1 MIPSTKASI
10 VMKSQNGKSKY
21 LPRILQRSEDWDKN
35 ALPPIADMEFARL
48 PGPKVLLGAPGGGKT
63 SVCKEVA
70 HQLNGQFV
78 RADDVVNGWVKE
90 VSEPD
95 KKILVIDG
103 LDEVLSEGIPKSFA
117 KIIETIR
124 DLGYDNWLIS
134 CRVHEWRSQSFNQ
147 WIESAFGQFPE
158 VAHLGEL
165 SDDEIKAFLKVFM
178 DDVAAEQFFNEAR
191 RKEAKDFLNNPQTLQ
206 MLIESVQRKGWPK
219 TKTKLFHTACEVAA
233 LEYNSFHYDKDVKRL
248 DKKQIIDTA
257 GWICAQLLM
266 SGAQAIALYG
276 RDDEKI
282 PRPENL
288 EDPAYPTEY
297 IKFTC
302 QTKLFKSAGAGRV
315 EPVHRTVAEFLAGRW
330 LAEQFKADPRTILP
344 RRVMNSLTFGT
355 EIISP
360 SLRGLHAWI
369 TSLDVSDR
377 LQNIKRDPYGCLRY
391 GDLSELS
398 NDDLIALLEE
408 LVALTQIDPFFQG
421 SDWNAR
427 FGHSLGRASIKEK
440 FVEIISDANTS
451 PHLKFTLLQAIQGTE
466 LAEAMI
472 KELKAIV
479 LNEDDDQFVRR
490 IAVNVLAGNLQ
501 PNDWRELAK
510 KLLKRGTISNL
521 RIVLDHIIRRE
532 YVHFSGTEIAEHL
545 IAYEKKAL
553 DEEDNHISIMKYE
566 IPIICSDIQIAEI
579 AKLVAAKIPV
589 DLNKYKRDLYTKLE
603 EWLAALFPRLLKRS
617 NKPTADELCPLI
629 LRFSNQSYKIGWKE
643 VVPPWF
649 AEHDDIRRELQARAL
664 DEGQDASAKR
674 MVLFWLK
681 DISAGLDMGESD
693 VIHHLK
699 RLVVAKDRLS
709 NWQNSW
715 EVLIWW
721 IRGHDKF
728 DGSALKLAK
737 EQAADFPELKAILE
751 EVMNPPI
758 SEHEAK
764 SQEIERQY
772 KEEAL
777 AEIEQRHAN
786 FSEVRES
793 MEQGEHITAL
803 GVAAKAVLGHYPD
816 FKQSTS
822 PKESITDMAGQEN
835 LASVIAGFE
844 AAVKRDDI
852 PSVEYCTNLRVNKN
866 KVDYLELI
874 SLAHSMLTVE
884 AGKPLTSLPKK
895 AQLCALSASWSDLS
909 DKNKELSEEVRASL
923 QDILFQ
929 DHKIKRKFV
938 KDMIESSLEAGKGH
952 PPGFFYFIQEEML
965 PDLALEWLT
974 KFEDMNEHR
983 LCDLL
988 KSVIGFGDHKKDLIK
1003 LADDRLQNNTWAS
1016 EGRRRTWHVA
1026 AFLLD
1031 FDYFNSIVREF
1042 ANEDKDRL
1050 WTFREFASA
1059 REYGKSSA
1067 LSLGIEQIA
1076 FLLETFAPQ
1085 WPFFSP
1091 PSGVWSGTNN
1101 PWDATDYLRYLIRM
1115 LSGQKSKE
1123 AIECF
1128 ENLVASGRMATYQNY
1143 VKHELANARQGLAET
1158 HHSAITLDDVRNILQ
1173 SGKPNNVSDLQ
1184 ALFMEEMERYEKR
1197 IRTGQDQSYLIF
1209 WDRKE
1214 PYKENDCR
1222 DRLLGG
1228 LEERMESYNVRVHK
1242 EGAMADNTRVDLLLS
1257 CGNFDLPVEIKRQW
1271 HPDIWTAAHEQLER
1285 YTENYRTDGT
1295 GIYLVI
1301 WHGPVKGKTI
1311 PKPPIGKRPKSADE
1325 MRQALLNNSGDLSPK
1340 TKIVVLDVSIPAS
1353 KKK

>member
-1 MIPSTKASI
+1 
-10 VMKSQNGKSKY
+10 MKSQNGKSKY
-21 LPRILQRSEDWDKN
+21 LPRILEKSESRDENILYSID
-35 ALPPIADMEFARL
+35 DMEFARL

-124 DLGYDNWLIS
+124 DIGYDNWLIS
-134 CRVHEWRSQSFNQ
+134 CRAHEWRSQSFNQ

-178 DDVAAEQFFNEAR
+178 NDVDAEQFFKEAR

-330 LAEQFKADPRTILP
+330 LAEQFKADPRAILP

-391 GDLSELS
+391 GDLSEFS

-408 LVALTQIDPFFQG
+408 LVAFTQIDPFFQG
-421 SDWNAR
+421 SGWNAR
-427 FGHSLGRASIKEK
+427 FGHSLGQVSIKKK
-440 FVEIISDANTS
+440 FVEIISDTNTS
-451 PHLKFTLLQAIQGTE
+451 PHLKFTLLQAIQGTK
-466 LAEAMI
+466 LAKAMI

-501 PNDWRELAK
+501 PNDWLDLAE
-510 KLLKRGTISNL
+510 KLLKCGTINSL
-521 RIVLDHIIRRE
+521 EISVDQIISRE
-532 YVHFSGTEIAEHL
+532 HVHFSGAEIAEHS

-553 DEEDNHISIMKYE
+553 NEKEKHIAVMKHE
-566 IPIICSDIQIAEI
+566 IPRICSDIQVAEI
-579 AKLVAAKIPV
+579 AKSIAVAIP
-589 DLNKYKRDLYTKLE
+589 LGRDKHRRDPYTKLE
-603 EWLAALFPRLLKRS
+603 EWLAALLPRLLKRS
-617 NKPTADELCPLI
+617 KKPTVDELWLI
-629 LRFSNQSYKIGWKE
+629 ISRFSYQSHKLGWEE

-649 AEHDDIRRELQARAL
+649 TEYDDMRREIQSRAL
-664 DEGQDASAKR
+664 DEKQDASAKR
-674 MVLFWLK
+674 MVLFWLRN
-681 DISAGLDMGESD
+681 ISAGLDMGESD

-699 RLVVAKDRLS
+699 RLIVAKDRLS

-721 IRGHDKF
+721 IRGHGSF

-737 EQAADFPELKAILE
+737 KQAEDFPELKQILE
-751 EVMNPPI
+751 EVMNPLI

-786 FSEVRES
+786 FSEVREK
-793 MEQGEHITAL
+793 MEKAEHLVAL
-803 GVAAKAVLGHYPD
+803 REAAIAVLGHCPYL
-816 FKQSTS
+816 KEVAT
-822 PKESITDMAGQEN
+822 PKERIVEMVGQEN
-835 LASVIAGFE
+835 VAYVIKGFE
-844 AAVKRDDI
+844 VAVKKGDI
-852 PSVEYCTNLRVNKN
+852 PSVRECAYSHVNES
-866 KVDYLELI
+866 KVKDIELI
-874 SLAHSMLTVE
+874 SLAFCILMIES
-884 AGKPLTSLPKK
+884 GKSLTSLPEK
-895 AQLCALSASWSDLS
+895 ALLCALSASWSGWGYWEKLS
-909 DKNKELSEEVRASL
+909 KEITLKLEE
-923 QDILFQ
+923 ILFE
-929 DHKIKRKFV
+929 DNEIKLNFV
-938 KDMIESSLEAGKGH
+938 KDIIEPSLEVGEEH
-952 PPGFFYFIQEEML
+952 ISGFYRITTEYLFSDIL
-965 PDLALEWLT
+965 PDLSIEWLARFEGASDNAIWQLLKVAVRFTGDNT
-974 KFEDMNEHR
+974 KFA
-983 LCDLL
+983 
-988 KSVIGFGDHKKDLIK
+988 KLIETQ
-1003 LADDRLQNNTWAS
+1003 LQNNSWINDEQRYA
-1016 EGRRRTWHVA
+1016 WHAA
-1026 AFLLD
+1026 AFAVD
-1031 FDYFNSIVREF
+1031 FDRFYSDIDKF
-1042 ANEDKDRL
+1042 AGEDKDSF
-1050 WTFREFASA
+1050 WAF
-1059 REYGKSSA
+1059 KSIAGYSRNEE
-1067 LSLGIEQIA
+1067 LPVLNLNVRQIS
-1076 FLLETFAPQ
+1076 FLLETFARK
-1085 WPFFSP
+1085 WPFSSW
-1091 PSGVWSGTNN
+1091 PSGAHWINSKD
-1101 PWDATDYLRYLIRM
+1101 PWHATDWLNKLIM
-1115 LSGQKSKE
+1115 ILGEGKSKE
-1123 AIECF
+1123 AVKS
-1128 ENLVASGRMATYQNY
+1128 LQSLADSGNMDTYQDL
-1143 VKHELANARQGLAET
+1143 VQHSLANAKQGFAEAQ
-1158 HHSAITLDDVRNILQ
+1158 HSVTTLEDVRKILS
-1173 SGKPNNVSDLQ
+1173 SGMPVNASDLQ
-1184 ALFMEEMERYEKR
+1184 TIFIEEMERYEDAIQNGK
-1197 IRTGQDQSYLIF
+1197 TSGYSNF
-1209 WDRKE
+1209 WEGKT
-1214 PYKENDCR
+1214 PLCENRCR
-1222 DRLLGG
+1222 DKIVEGLKDRLKL
-1228 LEERMESYNVRVHK
+1228 LYDVDLNKES
-1242 EGAMADNTRVDLLLS
+1242 AMKNETRVDLLLT
-1257 CGNFDLPVEIKRQW
+1257 CGGNFALPVEIKGQW
-1271 HPDIWTAAHEQLER
+1271 NRKLWTAARDQLQGYSDTYE
-1285 YTENYRTDGT
+1285 T
-1295 GIYLVI
+1295 GGVGVYLVI
-1301 WHGPVKGKTI
+1301 WHDPVKGKPI
-1311 PKPPIGKRPKSADE
+1311 PKPPIGKRPESAEE
-1325 MRQALLNNSGDLSPK
+1325 MRQALHDNLGDLSPK
-1340 TKIVVLDVSIPAS
+1340 TKILVLDVSKPERNR
-1353 KKK
+1353 